1 MHWAQLCPHVPIAG
15 RGEMDAWEAR
25 MLVSLL
31 AATVGINAGYTET
44 AAGAVD
50 HVLTGGSSA
59 QAATVPYGRLAPL
72 QRRGTAQEQPW
83 DPCQCLAGWW
93 LAKRTCLNDIPGWQ
107 ESEWPRAPALLLSDN
122 P

>member
-1 MHWAQLCPHVPIAG
+1 
-15 RGEMDAWEAR
+15 MDAWEAR

-31 AATVGINAGYTET
+31 AATVGINVGY
-44 AAGAVD
+44 AVD

-107 ESEWPRAPALLLSDN
+107 ESEGPRATALLLSDN

>member
-1 MHWAQLCPHVPIAG
+1 
-15 RGEMDAWEAR
+15 MDAWEAR

-31 AATVGINAGYTET
+31 AATVGINVGYAET

-83 DPCQCLAGWW
+83 DPCQCLASWW

-107 ESEWPRAPALLLSDN
+107 ESEGPRAPALLLSDN

>member
-1 MHWAQLCPHVPIAG
+1 
-15 RGEMDAWEAR
+15 

-31 AATVGINAGYTET
+31 AATLDTNVGYAET

-50 HVLTGGSSA
+50 YVLTGGSSA

-72 QRRGTAQEQPW
+72 QRRGTAQEQPR
-83 DPCQCLAGWW
+83 DPCQCLASWW

-107 ESEWPRAPALLLSDN
+107 ESEGPRPPALLLSDN